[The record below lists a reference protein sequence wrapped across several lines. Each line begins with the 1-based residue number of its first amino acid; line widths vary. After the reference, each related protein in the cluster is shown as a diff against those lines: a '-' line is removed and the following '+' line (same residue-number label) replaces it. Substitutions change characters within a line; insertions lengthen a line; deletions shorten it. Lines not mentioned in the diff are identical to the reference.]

1 MILESPLIE
10 VCLCVKEFACVAP
23 GIMARYEISSPRGRF
38 QGKIHEIHT
47 HLGGVCGCDYWKSAS
62 HEVEQVKSCQPF
74 GMLKYFI

>member
-10 VCLCVKEFACVAP
+10 VCLCVEEFACVAP

-62 HEVEQVKSCQPF
+62 GCVRLSRSGHVNHLEF
-74 GMLKYFI
+74 